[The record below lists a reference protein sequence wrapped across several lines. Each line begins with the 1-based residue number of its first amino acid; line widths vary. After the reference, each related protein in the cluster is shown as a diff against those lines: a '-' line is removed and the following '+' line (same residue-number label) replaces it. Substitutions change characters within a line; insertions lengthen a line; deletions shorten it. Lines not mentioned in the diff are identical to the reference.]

1 MQIIEIK
8 PVSFSKVTG
17 ILEQR
22 AKDSELG
29 YEQQQTLD
37 YVKAVSKFS
46 ESEAQKILT
55 ALLKSGK
62 INESVAIKIIDVAP
76 KNPSTIKAIALKDKI
91 ELSDEEISE
100 IQKILQ
106 K

>member
-1 MQIIEIK
+1 MQVIEIK
-8 PVSFSKVTG
+8 PVSFSKVTA

-22 AKDSELG
+22 AKDGELG
-29 YEQQQTLD
+29 YEQQQALD
-37 YVKAVSKFS
+37 YVKIVSKFS
-46 ESEAQKILT
+46 ESETTKILN
-55 ALLKSGK
+55 ALLKIGK
-62 INESVAIKIIDVAP
+62 LNESVAIKLIDIAP
-76 KNPSTIKAIALKDKI
+76 KNTNTIKAIALKDKV